1 MYLILQD
8 GVNPY
13 LLENFMAVYLYIV
26 RHGEAEP
33 MTKADELRQLTE
45 HGKWEAKRTALW
57 LKTQVASFDYVYASP
72 YIRAQQTK
80 DIILA
85 RGIEAQNEE
94 VIDALTPEGDA
105 KRVTDYVLANID
117 DNYKDAKKDTNII
130 CVSHMPL
137 VSYFIGEL
145 TGYTPIMATAGVAKI
160 KLDLDKWNGLLE
172 TLLAPEQML

>member
-1 MYLILQD
+1 
-8 GVNPY
+8 
-13 LLENFMAVYLYIV
+13 MAIYLYIV
-26 RHGEAEP
+26 RHGEAES
-33 MTKADELRQLTE
+33 MVKADELRELTE

-57 LKTQVASFDYVYASP
+57 LKTQVTCFDYVYASP

-80 DIILA
+80 DIILNS
-85 RGIEAQNEE
+85 GTDFSHEE
-94 VIDALTPEGDA
+94 VIDELTPDGDA

-117 DNYKDAKKDTNII
+117 DSYKHSTKDTNII

-160 KLDLDKWNGLLE
+160 KLDLDKWSGLLE

>member
-1 MYLILQD
+1 
-8 GVNPY
+8 
-13 LLENFMAVYLYIV
+13 MAIYLYIV

-33 MTKADELRQLTE
+33 MVKADELRELTE
-45 HGKWEAKRTALW
+45 HGQWEAKRTALW
-57 LKTQVASFDYVYASP
+57 LKTQVTCFDYVYASP

-80 DIILA
+80 DIILS
-85 RGIEAQNEE
+85 RGIDFSQEE
-94 VIDALTPEGDA
+94 VINELTPEGDA

-117 DNYKDAKKDTNII
+117 DIHKQSTKDTNII

-145 TGYTPIMATAGVAKI
+145 TGYTPIMVTAGVAKI
-160 KLDLDKWNGLLE
+160 KLDLDKWSGLLE

>member
-1 MYLILQD
+1 
-8 GVNPY
+8 
-13 LLENFMAVYLYIV
+13 MAVYLYIV

-33 MTKADELRQLTE
+33 MTKADELRELTE

-57 LKTQVASFDYVYASP
+57 LKTQLARFDYVYASP

-80 DIILA
+80 EIILA
-85 RGIEAQNEE
+85 RGFDFTHQE
-94 VIDALTPEGDA
+94 VIDELTPDGDA

-117 DNYKDAKKDTNII
+117 DSYKNSEKDTNII

-160 KLDLDKWNGLLE
+160 KIDLEKWSGLLE

>member
-1 MYLILQD
+1 
-8 GVNPY
+8 
-13 LLENFMAVYLYIV
+13 MATYLYIV

-33 MTKADELRQLTE
+33 MSKADELRELTE
-45 HGKWEAKRTALW
+45 HGRWEAKRTALW
-57 LKTQVASFDYVYASP
+57 LKTQVSRCDYVYSSP

-80 DIILA
+80 DIILSQ
-85 RGIEAQNEE
+85 GIPSAHEE
-94 VIDALTPEGDA
+94 VITELTPEGDA
-105 KRVTDYVLANID
+105 KRVTDYVLANIEVSED
-117 DNYKDAKKDTNII
+117 KDINII

-160 KLDLDKWNGLLE
+160 KIDLDKWSGLLE

>member
-1 MYLILQD
+1 
-8 GVNPY
+8 
-13 LLENFMAVYLYIV
+13 MAIYLYIV

-33 MTKADELRQLTE
+33 MHKADELRELTE
-45 HGKWEAKRTALW
+45 HGQWEAKRTGLW
-57 LKTQVASFDYVYASP
+57 LKTQIAHFDYVYASP

-80 DIILA
+80 DIILNH
-85 RGIEAQNEE
+85 GFDFSHEE
-94 VIDALTPEGDA
+94 VINELTPEGDA
-105 KRVTDYVLANID
+105 KRVTDYVLANVD
-117 DNYKDAKKDTNII
+117 DQYKKNDKDFDQDTNII

-160 KLDLDKWNGLLE
+160 KLDLDKWSGLLE

>member
-1 MYLILQD
+1 
-8 GVNPY
+8 
-13 LLENFMAVYLYIV
+13 MAVYLYIV

-33 MTKADELRQLTE
+33 MTKADELRELTE

-57 LKTQVASFDYVYASP
+57 LKTQVANFDCVYASP

-80 DIILA
+80 DIILSQ
-85 RGIEAQNEE
+85 GIHSYNQEVVNE
-94 VIDALTPEGDA
+94 LTPEGDA
-105 KRVTDYVLANID
+105 KRVTDYVLANIEVSED
-117 DNYKDAKKDTNII
+117 KDINII

-160 KLDLDKWNGLLE
+160 KIDIDKWSGLLQ
-172 TLLAPEQML
+172 TLLSPDQML

>member
-1 MYLILQD
+1 
-8 GVNPY
+8 
-13 LLENFMAVYLYIV
+13 MAVYLYIV

-33 MTKADELRQLTE
+33 MTKADELRELTE

-57 LKTQVASFDYVYASP
+57 LKTQVANFDCVYASP

-80 DIILA
+80 DIILSQ
-85 RGIEAQNEE
+85 GIPSAHEE
-94 VIDALTPEGDA
+94 VVNELTPEGDA

-117 DNYKDAKKDTNII
+117 VADDKDTNII

-160 KLDLDKWNGLLE
+160 KIDLDKWSGLLE
-172 TLLAPEQML
+172 TLLAPDQML

>member
-1 MYLILQD
+1 
-8 GVNPY
+8 
-13 LLENFMAVYLYIV
+13 MAVYLYIV

-33 MTKADELRQLTE
+33 VIKADELRELTE

-57 LKTQVASFDYVYASP
+57 LKTQLTCFDYVYASP

-80 DIILA
+80 DIILS
-85 RGIEAQNEE
+85 RGIDFAHEE
-94 VIDALTPEGDA
+94 VIDELTPEGDA

-117 DNYKDAKKDTNII
+117 DKYKDDQYRDNKDKNSEKDINII

-160 KLDLDKWNGLLE
+160 KLDLDKWSGLLE